1 MTLKPLLVA
10 LLALGGLASG
20 QASANYSC
28 TLGFVSPSG
37 TNPVHVGQQFGFSVL
52 VSFVDFGPYPPIT
65 IKPFE
70 VHFHGTRNGVWDT
83 GSGQHL
89 ANVAGNY
96 EETIMSYNPGG
107 VAGNYIRYARN
118 LPEGPLSYAE
128 VVSAVADLCATLL
141 TIPEEDWLP
150 PGDW

>member
-52 VSFVDFGPYPPIT
+52 VSFVDFGPPPPIS

-70 VHFHGTRNGVWDT
+70 VHFHSTRNGVWDT

-107 VAGNYIRYARN
+107 VAGNYIRYATIYRDGQFICSTN
-118 LPEGPLSYAE
+118 SVYAG
-128 VVSAVADLCATLL
+128 LL
-141 TIPEEDWLP
+141 
-150 PGDW
+150 